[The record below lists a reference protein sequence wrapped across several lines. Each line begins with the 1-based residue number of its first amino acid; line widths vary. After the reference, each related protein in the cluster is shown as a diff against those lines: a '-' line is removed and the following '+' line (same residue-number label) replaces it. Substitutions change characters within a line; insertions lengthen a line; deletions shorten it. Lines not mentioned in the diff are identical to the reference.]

1 MEQIAEG
8 FIRRRAMR
16 HLEKGRVVVFGA
28 GTGNPY
34 FTTDTAAVLRAVEI
48 EADVVIKGTRV
59 DGVYDKDPE
68 KHADARRFSEISY
81 KETLERN
88 LRVMDMTAITMAS
101 ENSKPILVFNMNQRG
116 NLRRLLL
123 GEPVATIVR
132 E

>member
-1 MEQIAEG
+1 
-8 FIRRRAMR
+8 
-16 HLEKGRVVVFGA
+16 
-28 GTGNPY
+28 
-34 FTTDTAAVLRAVEI
+34 
-48 EADVVIKGTRV
+48 
-59 DGVYDKDPE
+59 VYDKDPE